1 MLMDRTAH
9 SLEVIIVR
17 LALIS
22 AWLLLSTS
30 SRGQDVEGIGQRE
43 PVKLTGMLAANLLF
57 FDAQGR
63 PANREK
69 FTWYLTGNPTLE
81 IYGITLPFSFTVSE
95 QQRAFRQPFNQFG
108 VSPYYR
114 WAKAHIGYR
123 NVVFSPF
130 TLGGHTIA
138 GGGLELTPGKFR
150 FGIMHGRLLKA
161 VKAIGNPDGTY
172 VATPSYLRKG
182 TAVKIGYGTEQNF
195 VDLILF
201 HGKDDPRSIGSDT
214 LNVGLTPAENLVAG
228 VYSRQRFLKNFTFE
242 FEFAQSLYTRNT
254 RLTEP
259 DSLDDDLVTA
269 PFVSFLKS
277 RNISTAHSN
286 AIDGALAYG
295 KEVFNVRLRFR
306 QIDPDYQSMGTYFF
320 QNDIRNIT
328 LEPSFSLFNSAL
340 QFNGSFGYQTDN
352 VDGRRASTTKRKIG
366 SAVVSGR
373 IGNRYNGNI
382 TYSNYDIGQAA
393 GTVELDTLIE
403 VSQTTRSF
411 NMVHNLMF
419 QGEALH
425 HNIMASYN
433 FQSLNDRNPS
443 TAVYSE
449 YNSMTWMASYF
460 LVIVGPRLNISGS
473 YTHTTFEMP
482 SRETVISG
490 PTLSVSQSFFNHALN
505 VSLSYSSLEQIINE
519 AAYQTINRLMV
530 NTSYRP
536 VRKHRFTL
544 RFYLNQS
551 ANEAENV
558 NPFRE
563 TKGDIGY
570 AYTF

>member
-1 MLMDRTAH
+1 
-9 SLEVIIVR
+9 

-22 AWLLLSTS
+22 AWLLVGTS
-30 SRGQDVEGIGQRE
+30 SHGQDVEGIGQQE
-43 PVKLTGMLAANLLF
+43 PVRLSGMLAANLSF

-81 IYGITLPFSFTVSE
+81 IYGIVLPFSFTVSE

-114 WAKAHIGYR
+114 WAKAHLGYR

-138 GGGLELTPGKFR
+138 GGGVELTPGKFR
-150 FGIMHGRLLKA
+150 FGFMHGRLLKA
-161 VKAIGNPDGTY
+161 VQAIGNPDGSF
-172 VATPSYLRKG
+172 VASPSFRRKG
-182 TAVKIGYGTEQNF
+182 TAVKVGYGTDQNF
-195 VDLILF
+195 VDLVLF
-201 HGKDDPRSIGSDT
+201 HGKDDPRSIDVDSLT
-214 LNVGLTPAENLVAG
+214 ASLTPAENLVAG
-228 VYSRQRFLKNFTFE
+228 VYTRQRFLKDFTFE
-242 FEFAQSLYTRNT
+242 FELAQSLYTRNT
-254 RLTEP
+254 HFTEP
-259 DSLDDDLVTA
+259 DSLDDDFLVS
-269 PFVSFLKS
+269 PFVSLMKN
-277 RNISTAHSN
+277 RNISTAHST
-286 AIDGALAYG
+286 AIDGAIGYG

-306 QIDPDYQSMGTYFF
+306 QIDPNYQSMGAYFF

-328 LEPSFSLFNSAL
+328 VEPSVTLFNSAL
-340 QFNGSFGYQTDN
+340 QINGSFGYQTDN
-352 VDGRRASTTKRKIG
+352 VDGQRASTTKRKIG

-373 IGNRYNGNI
+373 IGNRYTGNL

-403 VSQTTRSF
+403 VSQTTRSWS
-411 NMVHNLMF
+411 MMHNLMF
-419 QGEALH
+419 QGESLH

-433 FQSLNDRNPS
+433 FQSLNDNNPS
-443 TAVYSE
+443 TALYSE
-449 YNSMTWMASYF
+449 YNSATWMASYF
-460 LVIVGPRLNISGS
+460 VLVVSLRLNITGS
-473 YTHTTFEMP
+473 YTHTVFEMP
-482 SRETVISG
+482 SRKTVIHG
-490 PTLSVSQSFFNHALN
+490 PTVAVSKSFFNN
-505 VSLSYSSLEQIINE
+505 VFNTSLSYASLAQLIDD

-536 VRKHRFTL
+536 ARRHRFSL
-544 RFYLNQS
+544 RFYLNRS
-551 ANEAENV
+551 ANEGENV
-558 NPFRE
+558 KPFRE

>member
-1 MLMDRTAH
+1 M
-9 SLEVIIVR
+9 
-17 LALIS
+17 S
-22 AWLLLSTS
+22 AWLLMSTGGH
-30 SRGQDVEGIGQRE
+30 GQNVEGIGQQE
-43 PVKLTGMLAANLLF
+43 PVKLSGMLAANLSF

-69 FTWYLTGNPTLE
+69 FSWYLTGNPTLE

-95 QQRAFRQPFNQFG
+95 QQRSFRQPFNQFG

-138 GGGLELTPGKFR
+138 GGGVELTPGKFR

-161 VKAIGNPDGTY
+161 VQAIGNTDGTF
-172 VATPSYLRKG
+172 VASPSFRRKG
-182 TAVKIGYGTEQNF
+182 TAVKIGYGTDNNF

-201 HGKDDPRSIGSDT
+201 HGKDDPESIDADT
-214 LNVGLTPAENLVAG
+214 LNAGLTPAENLVAG
-228 VYSRQRFLKNFTFE
+228 VYTRQSFLKHFTFE

-254 RLTEP
+254 ELIEP
-259 DSLDDDLVTA
+259 DSLDDDFLTS
-269 PFVSFLKS
+269 PFASFLKS
-277 RNISTAHSN
+277 RNITTTHST

-295 KEVFNVRLRFR
+295 KEIFNVRLRFR
-306 QIDPDYQSMGTYFF
+306 QIDPDYQSMGAYFF

-328 LEPSFSLFNSAL
+328 VEPSVTLFKSAL
-340 QFNGSFGYQTDN
+340 QINGSFGYQTDN

-366 SAVVSGR
+366 SAVISGR
-373 IGNRYNGNI
+373 IGNRYTGNV

-393 GTVELDTLIE
+393 GAIDLDTLIE
-403 VSQTTRSF
+403 VSQTTRSWS
-411 NMVHNLMF
+411 MMHNLMF

-433 FQSLNDRNPS
+433 FQSLNDRNPG
-443 TAVYSE
+443 TAMYSE
-449 YNSMTWMASYF
+449 YDNTTWMASYF
-460 LVIVGPRLNISGS
+460 ILIVRLRLNITGS
-473 YTHTTFEMP
+473 YTHTIFEMP
-482 SRETVISG
+482 SRRTVISG
-490 PTLSVSQSFFNHALN
+490 PTVGVSKSFFNNAFN
-505 VSLSYSSLEQIINE
+505 VNLSYASLAQEIDDD
-519 AAYQTINRLMV
+519 AHQTINRLMV
-530 NTSYRP
+530 NTSYKPAR
-536 VRKHRFTL
+536 RHRFTL

-558 NPFRE
+558 KPFRE